1 MWCES
6 DLEQSEVNK
15 WSIGGK
21 QVKYVMNHINYE
33 LFKNSYMSIWNT
45 NSNKKKIPKHREA
58 IKSRISGIII
68 PTQTI

>member
-6 DLEQSEVNK
+6 DLEQCEVNK

-45 NSNKKKIPKHREA
+45 NSNKNKFPK
-58 IKSRISGIII
+58 
-68 PTQTI
+68 P

>member
-21 QVKYVMNHINYE
+21 QVKYVINYINYE
-33 LFKNSYMSIWNT
+33 PFKNSY
-45 NSNKKKIPKHREA
+45 K
-58 IKSRISGIII
+58 GIFEIQI
-68 PTQTI
+68 LRKN

>member
-1 MWCES
+1 MWKWFGTC
-6 DLEQSEVNK
+6 DQTYTQSEVDK

-45 NSNKKKIPKHREA
+45 NSNKNKFPK
-58 IKSRISGIII
+58 
-68 PTQTI
+68 P